1 MSILNFSWHGFYE
14 YFCCCFGCIDFFMM
28 WLYMSRAFFSLEW
41 KKIREQ
47 REWGRTVNIFC
58 SVSFFPGYARDPIC
72 WCIGSEV
79 GAHTLKAIS
88 LVPSRSLQRML
99 VYAHKLVV
107 MKLMVNTF
115 FQSYIF
121 MQKSFFIGGGGS
133 GDGVVVG
140 VAFGIH
146 WKPNILF
153 ICYFNS
159 FKMGG
164 FTLCF
169 FHGINISWFYD
180 CFGIA
185 HIHELTLNRVPNR
198 KKSLFL
204 GRNTSAPHLSSTS
217 NIL

>member
-1 MSILNFSWHGFYE
+1 MKKNSGAERVRQNSE
-14 YFCCCFGCIDFFMM
+14 YFAVIFVLFGLIFPRLRTRSNLLMH
-28 WLYMSRAFFSLEW
+28 WVGS
-41 KKIREQ
+41 
-47 REWGRTVNIFC
+47 GRT
-58 SVSFFPGYARDPIC
+58 
-72 WCIGSEV
+72 
-79 GAHTLKAIS
+79 HTLKAIS

-99 VYAHKLVV
+99 VCAHKLVV

-133 GDGVVVG
+133 GGGVVVG

-198 KKSLFL
+198 KKVCSWDE
-204 GRNTSAPHLSSTS
+204 
-217 NIL
+217 ILVHHTWVLLQIFCSVSKSKKSIE